1 MARQGE
7 SAMKSAVKDALKAR
21 GAYWVAVPEGSFAKP
36 GDPDLVV
43 CYKGRF
49 IGMEGKTPLG
59 KLRDVQKLRRDQI
72 EAAGGIYAVVRSV
85 EEAMGVL
92 DEIDGEDDVR

>member
-1 MARQGE
+1 MPRQGE

-43 CYKGRF
+43 CYKG
-49 IGMEGKTPLG
+49 MEGKTPLG

-72 EAAGGIYAVVRSV
+72 EAAGGMYAVVRSV
-85 EEAMGVL
+85 EEAMDVL
-92 DEIDGEDDVR
+92 DRIDGEER

>member
-1 MARQGE
+1 MAGQGE

-49 IGMEGKTPLG
+49 IGMEGKTPTG
-59 KLRDVQKLRRDQI
+59 RLRDVQKLRRDQI
-72 EAAGGIYAVVRSV
+72 AAAGGIYAVVRSV
-85 EEAMGVL
+85 EEAMKVL
-92 DEIDGEDDVR
+92 DEIDGEEE